1 MTKRILALAMVLL
14 LALGLCACGGT
25 TPEKEIDNSEW
36 EISGEFGE
44 YSFLTHWEFKGGR
57 MSIEN
62 ILNGTSSGIDEGT
75 FVINEDGTISLTWDD
90 PDSGRVKT
98 LYYTFE
104 DNTLQLYTGE
114 ELDNPLERVK

>member
-25 TPEKEIDNSEW
+25 TPEKELDGSAW
-36 EISGEFGE
+36 ETSGTYGE
-44 YSFLTHWEFKGGR
+44 YHFWTHWEFENGR

-62 ILNGTSSGIDEGT
+62 DLNGTSSGVDEGSY
-75 FVINEDGTISLTWDD
+75 VVNEDGTISLTWDD

-98 LYYTFE
+98 LYYSFE
-104 DNTLQLYTGE
+104 DNTLQLYTNE
-114 ELDNPLERVK
+114 EHSTALDRAK